1 MKQYK
6 IYPNI
11 IIRMIFVVYVQIL
24 QGVKNTERNI
34 FIKLSN
40 IAGIKIVLNK
50 KINIFIEK
58 GYG

>member
-24 QGVKNTERNI
+24 QGVKNTERSI